1 MRLESEF
8 LIIFTLGNM
17 KMNKEKNTK
26 TWRPKL
32 ENIDKL
38 LLESLSTCCFGLIVQ
53 EKNIACIYALITQK
67 KNIMRPNKMSGFLQL
82 ISTKNSQKKKHIQP
96 LR

>member
-8 LIIFTLGNM
+8 LIIFILGNM

-53 EKNIACIYALITQK
+53 EKKHPVYLCFDHAK
-67 KNIMRPNKMSGFLQL
+67 KNHHEAKQNVRLPSKNLNKK
-82 ISTKNSQKKKHIQP
+82 TKNKIIFN
-96 LR
+96 L

>member
-1 MRLESEF
+1 MGCIALHSKTMRLESEF
-8 LIIFTLGNM
+8 LIIFILGNM

-53 EKNIACIYALITQK
+53 EKKTSRVFML
-67 KNIMRPNKMSGFLQL
+67 
-82 ISTKNSQKKKHIQP
+82 
-96 LR
+96 